1 MTVAVEHSTPQANPP
16 WHVAV
21 PAAAELGEHPLWD
34 VRRQRLFWT
43 DCAAGTVHCSDLCHG
58 DTVVWTAPEGAPIGV
73 SLLRAC
79 GGLAIAT
86 REHIVLLDSDGRAD
100 RSPIELPIDTA
111 AVRFND
117 GSCDPV
123 GRLLVGTTG
132 DEVDGLGELFSVEAD
147 GRVSRLLGDLTEANG
162 IGWSPD
168 GRSMYFVDSGR
179 PVMSVFDYDVGSGR
193 LGERK
198 EFARIDPA
206 LGYLDGLTVDE
217 AGNVWVAIW
226 DGGRLHRYAPD
237 GQLCDV
243 IDVPVSRPT
252 CPAFG
257 DGDLGTLYVTT
268 ARADVLGESCAGHVL
283 ASPGAG
289 RGIVPHRFAG

>member
-1 MTVAVEHSTPQANPP
+1 MAVKHPTSQANPP

-43 DCAAGTVHCSDLCHG
+43 DCAAGTVHCSDLGH
-58 DTVVWTAPEGAPIGV
+58 DTVVWTAPDGAPIGV

-86 REHIVLLDSDGRAD
+86 HEHIVLLDSDGRAD
-100 RSPIELPIDTA
+100 RAPIELPIDTA

-117 GSCDPV
+117 GSCDPA

-132 DEVDGLGELFSVEAD
+132 GEADGLGELFSVDAD
-147 GRVSRLLGDLTEANG
+147 GRVRRLLGDLTEANG

-179 PVMSVFDYDVGSGR
+179 PVMYVFDYDAASGR

-226 DGGRLHRYAPD
+226 DGGRLHRYPPD

-257 DGDLGTLYVTT
+257 GGDLGTVYITT
-268 ARADVLGESCAGHVL
+268 ARGEVGEPCAGHVL
-283 ASPGAG
+283 ALPGAG
-289 RGIVPHRFAG
+289 RGIAPHRFAG

>member
-1 MTVAVEHSTPQANPP
+1 MAVKHPIRQSAPP

-21 PAAAELGEHPLWD
+21 PARAELGEHPLWD

-43 DCAAGTVHCSDLCHG
+43 DCAAGTVHCSDLCH
-58 DTVVWTAPEGAPIGV
+58 DTVVWTAPKGAPIGV

-86 REHIVLLDSDGRAD
+86 RAHIVLLDSDGRAD
-100 RSPIELPIDTA
+100 RAPIELPIDTA

-117 GSCDPV
+117 GACDPV

-132 DEVDGLGELFSVEAD
+132 GEVDGLGELFSVDAD

-179 PVMSVFDYDVGSGR
+179 PVMYVFDYDVGSGR

-237 GQLCDV
+237 GQLCGV

-257 DGDLGTLYVTT
+257 GGDLGTLYVTT
-268 ARADVLGESCAGHVL
+268 ARDDVAGESQAGQVL
-283 ASPGAG
+283 SWPGAG
-289 RGIVPHRFAG
+289 RGIAPHRFAG

>member
-1 MTVAVEHSTPQANPP
+1 MTVSVKHCTPQANSP

-21 PAAAELGEHPLWD
+21 PAAVELGEHPLWD

-43 DCAAGTVHCSDLCHG
+43 DCAAGTVHCTDLSH
-58 DTVVWTAPEGAPIGV
+58 DTVVWSAPDGAPVGV
-73 SLLRAC
+73 ALLRAC

-86 REHIVLLDSDGRAD
+86 RAHVVLLDNDGRAD
-100 RSPIELPIDTA
+100 RAPLELPIDTA

-132 DEVDGLGELFSVEAD
+132 GNVDGLGELFSVDAD
-147 GRVSRLLGDLTEANG
+147 GRVCRLLGDLTEANG

-179 PVMSVFDYDVGSGR
+179 PVMYVFDYDVGSGR
-193 LGERK
+193 LGECK
-198 EFARIDPA
+198 EFARIDPE

-237 GQLCDV
+237 GQLRDV

-257 DGDLGTLYVTT
+257 GGDLRTLYVTT
-268 ARADVLGESCAGHVL
+268 ARGDVGEPCAGHVL

>member
-1 MTVAVEHSTPQANPP
+1 MTVALKHSTPQANPP
-16 WHVAV
+16 WQVAV
-21 PAAAELGEHPLWD
+21 PARAELGEHPLWD
-34 VRRQRLFWT
+34 SRRHRLFWT
-43 DCAAGTVHCSDLCHG
+43 DCAAGTVHCSNLPQ
-58 DTVVWTAPEGAPIGV
+58 DTVVWSAPDGAPIGV

-86 REHIVLLDSDGRAD
+86 SDHIVLLDRDGRAD
-100 RSPIELPIDTA
+100 RAPIELPIDTA

-117 GSCDPV
+117 GSCDPA

-132 DEVDGLGELFSVEAD
+132 GHVDGLGELFSVDAD
-147 GRVSRLLGDLTEANG
+147 GTVRRLLEGLTEANG

-168 GRSMYFVDSGR
+168 GRSMYFVDSGE
-179 PVMSVFDYDVGSGR
+179 PVMYVFDYDVVGGR

-198 EFARIDPA
+198 EFTRIDPA

-217 AGNVWVAIW
+217 AGDVWVAIW
-226 DGGRLHRYAPD
+226 DGGRLHKYAPD
-237 GQLCDV
+237 GRLRAV

-257 DGDLGTLYVTT
+257 GRDLGTLYVTT
-268 ARADVLGESCAGHVL
+268 ARDDVVGESRAGHVL
-283 ASPGAG
+283 AWPGAG
-289 RGIVPHRFAG
+289 RGIAPYRFAG